1 MKLYVKP
8 EAEEI
13 SLIAEEE
20 VTSLVD
26 NNGDGLIDGDLGLG
40 SSLFPDEEEEDY

>member
-13 SLIAEEE
+13 SLIAKED
-20 VTSLVD
+20 VTSPAD
-26 NNGDGLIDGDLGLG
+26 NDGIVDGDLGLG
-40 SSLFPDEEEEDY
+40 SNMFDQDDEEC

>member
-8 EAEEI
+8 DAEEI
-13 SLIAEEE
+13 SLIAKED

-26 NNGDGLIDGDLGLG
+26 NNGDGIVDGDISIG
-40 SSLFPDEEEEDY
+40 SSLFPEGDEEDY